1 MYKSEQTFYVKTNQS
16 DTELTTHLYL
26 GKLVGRGIQDW
37 DEEQGDFWSV
47 NTQADMFG
55 SFLAQIEADQLPLY
69 PANQTQLQWT
79 RADFGLESI
88 APADNGECSLRF
100 LKYFKHS

>member
-1 MYKSEQTFYVKTNQS
+1 MYKSEQTFHVKTNHS
-16 DTELTTHLYL
+16 DDKDTTTHLYL

-37 DEEQGDFWSV
+37 DEAKSDFWSV
-47 NTQADMFG
+47 NTQPDMFG

-69 PANQTQLQWT
+69 PANQTQLKWS

-88 APADNGECSLRF
+88 APVNNGESLEEVF
-100 LKYFKHS
+100 LF